1 MLQNKIIPY
10 NHLLSF
16 RQILFSSLTQNI
28 VITFIALLF
37 EARASVLFND
47 YNDDMNACAFINVFK
62 FKIRVNMIK
71 HLPDFIRNVLKC
83 IIEVIS
89 NFLFLE
95 MENVVVISFMCK
107 KYLKK
112 ICNINIDLF
121 LYEINLQN
129 TLIVHLQYINYI
141 CFHFI
146 LSIQISCL
154 FHTFPKPSYKTL

>member
-71 HLPDFIRNVLKC
+71 HLPDFYKKC
-83 IIEVIS
+83 
-89 NFLFLE
+89 FE
-95 MENVVVISFMCK
+95 MHYGSYFKLSF
-107 KYLKK
+107 
-112 ICNINIDLF
+112 
-121 LYEINLQN
+121 
-129 TLIVHLQYINYI
+129 
-141 CFHFI
+141 
-146 LSIQISCL
+146 S
-154 FHTFPKPSYKTL
+154 

>member
-1 MLQNKIIPY
+1 MAQNEMLQNKVIPY

-71 HLPDFIRNVLKC
+71 HLPDFYKKC
-83 IIEVIS
+83 
-89 NFLFLE
+89 FE
-95 MENVVVISFMCK
+95 MH
-107 KYLKK
+107 Y
-112 ICNINIDLF
+112 
-121 LYEINLQN
+121 
-129 TLIVHLQYINYI
+129 
-141 CFHFI
+141 
-146 LSIQISCL
+146 
-154 FHTFPKPSYKTL
+154 